1 MKKVAVVLMCM
12 FSMSAMAEE
21 AKSNMYG
28 GVQYAMTTYDETGF
42 EDLNPSA
49 LVFVIGN
56 KFNKNFAL
64 EGRIGMGLGDDS
76 IVVSG
81 VPISLEI
88 DTFVGVYAK
97 GILPVSSTVDL
108 YGIIGYTDGEVT
120 VSAPGISLS
129 ASESDTSLGFGVD
142 FAVSKTTSMN
152 LEYMNYL
159 DSNGTT
165 LDAISVGAN
174 FAF

>member
-12 FSMSAMAEE
+12 FSMSAMAEG

-28 GVQYAMTTYDETGF
+28 GVQYAMTTYDETGV
-42 EDLNPSA
+42 EDLNPTA

-64 EGRIGMGLGDDS
+64 EGRIGIGMGDDS
-76 IVVSG
+76 LSG
-81 VPISLEI
+81 LPVTLEI
-88 DTFVGVYAK
+88 DSFVGVYAK
-97 GILPVSSTVDL
+97 GIVPVSSTVDL

-152 LEYMNYL
+152 LEYINYI

>member
-28 GVQYAMTTYDETGF
+28 GVQYAMTTYDETGV
-42 EDLNPSA
+42 EDLNPTA

-64 EGRIGMGLGDDS
+64 EGRIGIGMGDDS
-76 IVVSG
+76 LSG
-81 VPISLEI
+81 LPVTLEI
-88 DTFVGVYAK
+88 DSFVGVYAK
-97 GILPVSSTVDL
+97 GIVPVSSTVDL

-152 LEYMNYL
+152 LEYINYI